1 MGTTTHYVTINGMT
15 CGCCSGRVNRVL
27 RANPEV
33 LNTMITYESEQG
45 AVLTTDALTTQDIV
59 NMIASTGF
67 QVSA

>member
-33 LNTMITYESEQG
+33 LQTMINFDSEQG
-45 AVLTTDALTTQDIV
+45 AVLTTGALTTEEIV
-59 NMIASTGF
+59 NIIATAGF
-67 QVSA
+67 QVTA

>member
-33 LNTMITYESEQG
+33 LQTMINFDSEQ
-45 AVLTTDALTTQDIV
+45 AALLTTQALTTADIV
-59 NMIASTGF
+59 NSIATTGF
-67 QVSA
+67 